1 MNKRTK
7 TGQKKHD
14 ESVLRSA
21 EWYKKYGLITSAG
34 LPGWNKPK
42 KIKEIKSKKE
52 VNVSMV
58 LSGGMLFS
66 YAEAYLNAAKRLASM
81 ENREYRKGDWNIF
94 AMPLLFL
101 FRHYLELGLKAC
113 ICMKKE
119 IEILKAASRSYTSR
133 ERRLRV
139 REMLYEKP
147 KFTHDLPMLL
157 NDMKKCFSN
166 REYYFS
172 ENVQNYLTRLSKYD
186 KKSEAFKYPFDTKG
200 NLSLPEP
207 IMSIDEIKKM
217 IKETSCELNSI
228 ATQLI
233 EDLYPLNTAF
243 LNKIKR

>member
-7 TGQKKHD
+7 TGQRKHD

-21 EWYKKYGLITSAG
+21 EWYKKHGFTTNAG

-42 KIKEIKSKKE
+42 KIEGIKNKEK
-52 VNVSMV
+52 VNRYMV
-58 LSGGMLFS
+58 LSGGMLFL
-66 YAEAYLNAAKRLASM
+66 YAEVYLDAVERLASM

-119 IEILKAASRSYTSR
+119 KEILKAVSQSDTSR
-133 ERRLRV
+133 EELLRA
-139 REMLYEKP
+139 REIFCEKL
-147 KFTHDLPMLL
+147 KCTHDLLEL
-157 NDMKKCFSN
+157 VEDMKKCFSD
-166 REYYFS
+166 REGSFS
-172 ENVQNYLTRLSKYD
+172 VSVQDYLNRLSSYD

-217 IKETSCELNSI
+217 IKETSCELNSMAI
-228 ATQLI
+228 QLI

-243 LNKIKR
+243 LNKVKR